1 MSSSTAKHAATAIA
15 YCSAVAAAVPYH
27 ILIVD
32 CGVGS
37 SFTVSNL
44 GDKELA
50 VSDQGQHAN
59 VKGMKDGRKE
69 QEKCEEW

>member
-1 MSSSTAKHAATAIA
+1 M
-15 YCSAVAAAVPYH
+15 AAAVPYH
-27 ILIVD
+27 ILIVG

-37 SFTVSNL
+37 SFTISDL

-59 VKGMKDGRKE
+59 GKDMKDG
-69 QEKCEEW
+69 EEGAGEV